1 MSGIDKLEN
10 ISNNQI
16 IFWQELGAVV
26 EMVVKVNMGDSD
38 IKASEEQLKGE
49 INKNIIIIIII
60 IIKIIFKKLL
70 KPYF

>member
-1 MSGIDKLEN
+1 
-10 ISNNQI
+10 
-16 IFWQELGAVV
+16 
-26 EMVVKVNMGDSD
+26 MVVKVNMGDSD

-60 IIKIIFKKLL
+60 IIIKIIFKKLL